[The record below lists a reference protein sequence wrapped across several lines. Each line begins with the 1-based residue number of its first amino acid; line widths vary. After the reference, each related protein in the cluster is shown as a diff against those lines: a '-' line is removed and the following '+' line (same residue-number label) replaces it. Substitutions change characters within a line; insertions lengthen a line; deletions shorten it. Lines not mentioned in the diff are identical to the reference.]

1 MHSECWISMRFSFS
15 RCLLCSKLFNKSQLQ
30 CNICYVLCVL
40 AWNCHYSECIIDWCV
55 WWRHAIPA
63 TFMYSSGDLLLF
75 EFRFIIIGF
84 AAYYFSWK
92 YLMHWTVPLK
102 CWREIYF
109 YLTFVHNIIWHFMLV
124 QTKYVPL
131 IFLRA
136 YKAAEW
142 RVNKLKDNIE
152 MDIQENALMTMWNE
166 SSLINKKY
174 WNHHYQPRCLVEND
188 EYLGQFN

>member
-1 MHSECWISMRFSFS
+1 MRSTIKCWDYVRLKVMHSECWISMRFSFS

-84 AAYYFSWK
+84 AAYYCSWK
-92 YLMHWTVPLK
+92 CLTL
-102 CWREIYF
+102 WRRNYF
-109 YLTFVHNIIWHFMLV
+109 FF
-124 QTKYVPL
+124 L
-131 IFLRA
+131 ILA
-136 YKAAEW
+136 HPVYKMSVIQEP
-142 RVNKLKDNIE
+142 NKLALWNKLHFEEKKPESIE
-152 MDIQENALMTMWNE
+152 
-166 SSLINKKY
+166 
-174 WNHHYQPRCLVEND
+174 HV
-188 EYLGQFN
+188 